1 MSKHNTGVNKVN
13 QHPKDNELKAV
24 YDYLQTNIATATM
37 VSTALNIY
45 RPNLCRRKRALEK
58 SGLLV
63 EVKKGYCKVTRCK
76 AAWLTTNPALFPIN
90 SQLNLF

>member
-1 MSKHNTGVNKVN
+1 MFN
-13 QHPKDNELKAV
+13 AV
-24 YDYLQTNIATATM
+24 VTIVAVA
-37 VSTALNIY
+37 I
-45 RPNLCRRKRALEK
+45 
-58 SGLLV
+58 LV